1 MARAP
6 SFSRVPDSDA
16 APYPL
21 ERRRFY
27 ILAVNSMLALMQCLN
42 WFTFSSVD
50 VARVRGYYGAHVIGA
65 YEYVVE
71 LIEGCARALRL
82 TALFCCAECCGGVV
96 CTEDRVHTAAARALS
111 PHDTRRWWR
120 DGTARHSRRV
130 SRS

>member
-50 VARVRGYYGAHVIGA
+50 VARAS
-65 YEYVVE
+65 
-71 LIEGCARALRL
+71 ARLARDV
-82 TALFCCAECCGGVV
+82 ANRCRRDAE
-96 CTEDRVHTAAARALS
+96 
-111 PHDTRRWWR
+111 
-120 DGTARHSRRV
+120 
-130 SRS
+130 

>member
-1 MARAP
+1 MRRSSSTRSNCWLSCQLNRS

-50 VARVRGYYGAHVIGA
+50 VARVRGYYGAHVIGGRLCSFLCA
-65 YEYVVE
+65 V
-71 LIEGCARALRL
+71 CARFCNPMSPKTSHSGISGGGGFAVSKVSTSRL
-82 TALFCCAECCGGVV
+82 TAESEKVFF
-96 CTEDRVHTAAARALS
+96 R
-111 PHDTRRWWR
+111 
-120 DGTARHSRRV
+120 
-130 SRS
+130 

>member
-50 VARVRGYYGAHVIGA
+50 VARVRGYYGAHVIGGNA
-65 YEYVVE
+65 RPATSDAEPVQIPTPPE
-71 LIEGCARALRL
+71 EMSCASSSQRIRL
-82 TALFCCAECCGGVV
+82 PMIIG
-96 CTEDRVHTAAARALS
+96 R
-111 PHDTRRWWR
+111 
-120 DGTARHSRRV
+120 
-130 SRS
+130 